1 MKEAWHRRPHIT
13 WYHQC
18 EMPIK
23 GKSVEK
29 AKFAEKAKF
38 VEKQISINME

>member
-1 MKEAWHRRPHIT
+1 
-13 WYHQC
+13 
-18 EMPIK
+18 MPIK

-29 AKFAEKAKF
+29 AKFEEKAKF

>member
-1 MKEAWHRRPHIT
+1 
-13 WYHQC
+13 
-18 EMPIK
+18 MPIK